1 MKLTTKGEKNETEAL
16 WVLSEPVR
24 RLMYGWADAAR
35 ESCGGGA
42 GLTGAVMGLA
52 EVSWQ
57 AGRRGEEKEQ

>member
-24 RLMYGWADAAR
+24 RLMYGWADAA
-35 ESCGGGA
+35 

>member
-1 MKLTTKGEKNETEAL
+1 MAGQM
-16 WVLSEPVR
+16 R
-24 RLMYGWADAAR
+24 RGRAV
-35 ESCGGGA
+35 GGGEA

>member
-1 MKLTTKGEKNETEAL
+1 MAGQM
-16 WVLSEPVR
+16 R
-24 RLMYGWADAAR
+24 RGRAV
-35 ESCGGGA
+35 GGGG